1 MNALLGKKR
10 PARARR
16 LCLLA
21 LVTAVIFLLAQFP
34 ACAEYLFARG
44 ITRWLSSLIGAVT
57 NLFPF
62 SFYEWTAVILI
73 AGGLCV
79 LVGLIVQ
86 LAQRQ
91 FRRAGRWVYRLA
103 AAALCV
109 LLAFGLLYAP
119 LYDRASVSD
128 ALALPEAEVNE
139 QTVYDAAAFFV
150 DRLNESSAKA
160 ERDAEGNAVS
170 PHTFE
175 ETARL
180 LNAQFAS
187 LGSDYFSSRTV
198 RPKAV
203 ALSVPMSYLGITGIY
218 FPFYAESNVNV
229 NIPAYEIPSTMA
241 HEMAHAKGVS
251 REGDANVVS
260 YVLCVLAEDDFLNY
274 SGLMPVT
281 ARLLNSLPEE
291 QFDELYARLDPAVKR
306 EYANASAH
314 YDKYEG
320 VIDSISGFFN
330 DLFLKA
336 NGVPGGIRSYSET
349 TESLVALYVL
359 LSGQ

>member
-1 MNALLGKKR
+1 M
-10 PARARR
+10 
-16 LCLLA
+16 
-21 LVTAVIFLLAQFP
+21 
-34 ACAEYLFARG
+34 
-44 ITRWLSSLIGAVT
+44 
-57 NLFPF
+57 
-62 SFYEWTAVILI
+62 
-73 AGGLCV
+73 
-79 LVGLIVQ
+79 
-86 LAQRQ
+86 
-91 FRRAGRWVYRLA
+91 
-103 AAALCV
+103 

-241 HEMAHAKGVS
+241 HEMAHARGVS

-314 YDKYEG
+314 YDRYEG

>member
-1 MNALLGKKR
+1 MNALLGKKK

-79 LVGLIVQ
+79 LAGLIAL

-103 AAALCV
+103 VAALCV

-119 LYDRASVSD
+119 LYNRASVSD
-128 ALALPEAEVNE
+128 ALALPEAEVNA

-150 DRLNESSAKA
+150 DRLNETSAKT
-160 ERDAEGNAVS
+160 ERDGEGNAVS
-170 PHTFE
+170 PHTFA

-241 HEMAHAKGVS
+241 HEMAHARGVS

-314 YDKYEG
+314 YDRYEG

-336 NGVPGGIRSYSET
+336 NGVPGGTRSYGET